1 MARFK
6 ISESNLNEFFGLFK
20 SKKPKDRK
28 AIEKMLAL
36 HPGLR
41 AIDKEIGRLNDKALK
56 DIQNDPEKQD
66 FLKKHNIDIVKAF
79 SK

>member
-28 AIEKMLAL
+28 AIEKLLAL

-41 AIDKEIGRLNDKALK
+41 AIEKEIDAAHARAKK
-56 DIQNDPEKQD
+56 RMENDPWVQN
-66 FLKKHNIDIVKAF
+66 FLKKHNIDVKKDF
-79 SK
+79 SL

>member
-36 HPGLR
+36 HPGLA
-41 AIDKEIGRLNDKALK
+41 AIDKEIARLNDKALK
-56 DIQNDPEKQD
+56 RIKNDPKKQA
-66 FLKKHNIDIVKAF
+66 FLKKHNIDIVKDF
-79 SK
+79 S

>member
-28 AIEKMLAL
+28 AIEKLLAL

-41 AIDKEIGRLNDKALK
+41 AISKELTRLNNKAIK
-56 DIQNDPEKQD
+56 DLQNDPKSQA
-66 FLKKHNIDIVKAF
+66 FLKKHNIDIVKDF
-79 SK
+79 S

>member
-28 AIEKMLAL
+28 AIEKLLAL

-41 AIDKEIGRLNDKALK
+41 AIEKEIEDAGKRAKKQMD
-56 DIQNDPEKQD
+56 NDPWVQN
-66 FLKKHNIDIVKAF
+66 FLKKHNIDVKKDF
-79 SK
+79 SL

>member
-28 AIEKMLAL
+28 AIEKEIEDA
-36 HPGLR
+36 GKR
-41 AIDKEIGRLNDKALK
+41 AKKQMD
-56 DIQNDPEKQD
+56 NDPWVQN
-66 FLKKHNIDIVKAF
+66 FLKKHNIDVKKDF
-79 SK
+79 SL